1 MRNRIFD
8 LISDYRELEKR
19 LNIEIYNLVQIQND
33 PCTRIFSMMMMQSTS
48 EYLNAQVAELQK
60 ARDELAS
67 YIAKKKAGKTNA

>member
-1 MRNRIFD
+1 
-8 LISDYRELEKR
+8 
-19 LNIEIYNLVQIQND
+19 
-33 PCTRIFSMMMMQSTS
+33 MMMMQSTS